1 MRYFT
6 FPGGV
11 HPNGHKE
18 MSNGKPVETL
28 LPKGDLVFFLSQH
41 IGKPAA
47 PVVKKGDPVLAGQ
60 VIAKADGFISSNVIS
75 SCSGTVKAVE
85 PRMNASG
92 VMSPAIVVAN
102 DGQYTKAPGIGVKEE
117 LFYLSNA
124 QILDRI
130 KESGIVG
137 LGGAGFPTVVKM
149 MPKKNPDSIDYII
162 ANGAECEPY
171 ITCDDMLMRERAE
184 EIVEGIKIVQR
195 LFRHAKGVIALEDNK
210 PEALKALEKAVKGT
224 QVEIAVLKTKFP
236 QGGERSLIYSI
247 TGRKLAAGKLPA
259 ELGCIV
265 DNVGTMAA
273 IYRAVCLNEP
283 LMEKYF
289 TVSGD
294 GVENPGNFL
303 VKIGTPISE
312 LLEAAGGLK
321 DETKK
326 VLLGGPMMGTAITN
340 LDAPI
345 VKANNALTCLTVDQV
360 EEAEK
365 EMTACIRCGRCV
377 RACPVGLVPQM
388 MGEAAER
395 KDYARYEKIHG
406 LECIGCGSCTYVCP
420 AKRPLVSRFKEAK
433 AVILANK
440 AKAKEAA
447 K

>member
-1 MRYFT
+1 MRYLT

-18 MSNGKPVETL
+18 MSNGRPVQTL
-28 LPKGDLVFFLSQH
+28 MPKGDLVFFLSQH

-60 VIAKADGFISSNVIS
+60 IIAKADGFISSNVVS

-85 PRMNASG
+85 PRLNPSG
-92 VMSPAIVVAN
+92 VMMPAIVVAN
-102 DGQYTKAPGIGVKEE
+102 DGQFTPAPGVGVKED
-117 LFYLSNA
+117 LFDLSNS
-124 QILDRI
+124 QILNRI
-130 KESGIVG
+130 KEAGIVG

-149 MPKKNPDSIDYII
+149 MPKKNPDSVDYII

-171 ITCDDMLMRERAE
+171 ITCDDMLMRERAN

-195 LFRHAKGVIALEDNK
+195 LFRHAKGVIAIEENK
-210 PEALKALEKAVKGT
+210 PEALKALERAVKGT
-224 QVEIAVLKTKFP
+224 QVEVAVLKTKFP

-259 ELGCIV
+259 EMGVIV

-294 GVENPGNFL
+294 AVVNPGNYL
-303 VKIGTPISE
+303 VRVGTSISE
-312 LLEAAGGLK
+312 ILEAAGGLK
-321 DETKK
+321 EDTKK

-365 EMTACIRCGRCV
+365 AMTNCIHCGRCTRV
-377 RACPVGLVPQM
+377 CPVGLVPQL
-388 MGEAAER
+388 MGELADR
-395 KDYARYEKIHG
+395 KDYKRYEKIHG
-406 LECIGCGSCTYVCP
+406 LECIGCGSCTYICP
-420 AKRPLVSRFKEAK
+420 AKRPLVAKFKEAK
-433 AVILANK
+433 NIILANK
-440 AKAKEAA
+440 AKEAS